1 MAGRGKSAPA
11 VVVMCALKTLT
22 SVRIKYIKFVKK
34 CLNFLRVEGVD
45 FFSFGR
51 IFFCLKYLEGV
62 RLRVSPNLRNFLKF
76 PVCLFWLIYG

>member
-1 MAGRGKSAPA
+1 MAGRVKSAPA

-45 FFSFGR
+45 FFHLVA
-51 IFFCLKYLEGV
+51 FFLSQILGGEV